1 MQSLRTPIQPLTADV
16 YPYEASYTGVAILFP
31 EWALPPTDYAGVVA
45 SRGDELRAFLQ
56 QRMTKRGGPEALL
69 FGTGPPAGRTLVQGA
84 SEREQPV
91 ADRLIDI
98 GPGGG
103 QAAPLPLDHAR

>member
-16 YPYEASYTGVAILFP
+16 YPYEASYTGAAILFP

-56 QRMTKRGGPEALL
+56 QRMNKRGGPEALL
-69 FGTGPPAGRTLVQGA
+69 FGNGPHAGRTLVQVA
-84 SEREQPV
+84 SEREEPIAGV
-91 ADRLIDI
+91 LLHIEI
-98 GPGGG
+98 GR
-103 QAAPLPLDHAR
+103 A